1 MNTTLKITSYVAR
14 DLMRSRWLMA
24 YAGFIATATTLLLRF
39 SDTEM
44 KALLSLVNVVLLLV
58 PLVTVVYGAMYLYSA
73 REFVELLLA
82 QPIRRS
88 RLFAGLYFGLAVP
101 MTVAVTG
108 GLLLPMIILGVSRDA
123 IGTALLLASMAATL
137 SLAFTAIATA
147 VAYAVEDQVRGL
159 AVALGLWLLLAV
171 VYDAGVL
178 MAAVQFA
185 DYPLER
191 PLLAA
196 MFANPIDLGRLLLLT
211 QFDAAA
217 LLGYT
222 GALFEQLMGDV
233 TGFLLAA
240 GALMAWIALPAAL
253 GRRLFSR
260 KDF

>member
-1 MNTTLKITSYVAR
+1 MKTTLKISTYVAR

-24 YAGFIATATTLLLRF
+24 YAGFVAIAAALLLRF
-39 SDTEM
+39 SDTET
-44 KALLSLVNVVLLLV
+44 KAMLSLVNVVLLLV

-88 RLFAGLYFGLAVP
+88 RLFAGLFLGLAVP
-101 MTVAVTG
+101 TMVAVTG
-108 GLLLPMIILGVSRDA
+108 GLLLPMLVLGVSRDS
-123 IGTALLLASMAATL
+123 ISTALLLASMAATL
-137 SLAFTAIATA
+137 SLAFTAIAAA
-147 VAYAVEDQVRGL
+147 VAYAVQDQVRGL
-159 AVALGLWLLLAV
+159 AVALGIWLVLAV

-191 PLLAA
+191 PLLVA
-196 MFANPIDLGRLLLLT
+196 MFTNPIDLGRLLLLT
-211 QFDAAA
+211 QFDSSA

-222 GALFEQLMGDV
+222 GALFERLIGGSAGYM
-233 TGFLLAA
+233 LAA
-240 GALMAWIALPAAL
+240 GALVAWIALPAAL